1 MITKATLKGGFSLN
15 LSTIALLLIAWQV
28 LSNNGNNSTQQN
40 TPKSSPLEGLSGFL
54 SDDTKNIISC
64 VNKLNDSQCSQEDK
78 TGAIFQMMTNP
89 AVMNIASSFFG
100 AGSASPQQNGAS
112 DKAADATCDA
122 ANGEGYK
129 FEQPSAPAQEFF
141 RPIDN
146 IADAEVK
153 HKLYWFYDN
162 WYIK

>member
-1 MITKATLKGGFSLN
+1 MN

-28 LSNNGNNSTQQN
+28 FSNGNDGAKRQN
-40 TPKSSPLEGLSGFL
+40 APNAAPLGNITDFL
-54 SDDTKNIISC
+54 SDDTKNVINC
-64 VNKLNDSQCSQEDK
+64 VRKLSDAQCSQEDK

-100 AGSASPQQNGAS
+100 GNNAGEQPQPTTSEQNGM
-112 DKAADATCDA
+112 K
-122 ANGEGYK
+122 NGEGYQ
-129 FEQPSAPAQEFF
+129 FEQPSPASQDFF

-162 WYIK
+162 WYVK

>member
-1 MITKATLKGGFSLN
+1 MN
-15 LSTIALLLIAWQV
+15 LSTVALLLIAWQV
-28 LSNNGNNSTQQN
+28 LSNNGSGGARQQN
-40 TPKSSPLEGLSGFL
+40 TPPKSPLENLSGLL
-54 SDDTKNIISC
+54 SDDTKNIINC
-64 VNKLNDSQCSQEDK
+64 VSKLSDSKCSQEDK

-100 AGSASPQQNGAS
+100 GGNGGDNGSQQKESEQAKPQNDGGTNS
-112 DKAADATCDA
+112 
-122 ANGEGYK
+122 EGYT
-129 FEQPSAPAQEFF
+129 FEQPSQHAQEFF

-162 WYIK
+162 WYVK

>member
-1 MITKATLKGGFSLN
+1 MN
-15 LSTIALLLIAWQV
+15 LSTVALLLIAWQV
-28 LSNNGNNSTQQN
+28 LSHNGNNGQRQQN
-40 TPKSSPLEGLSGFL
+40 IPKTSPLDSLSGFL

-64 VNKLNDSQCSQEDK
+64 VNKLSDSHCSQEDR

-100 AGSASPQQNGAS
+100 GAPSNSPQQSDSEQAS
-112 DKAADATCDA
+112 GQGENAQV
-122 ANGEGYK
+122 NSEGYK
-129 FEQPSAPAQEFF
+129 FEEPSLHAQEFF

-162 WYIK
+162 WYVK

>member
-1 MITKATLKGGFSLN
+1 MN
-15 LSTIALLLIAWQV
+15 LSTVALLLIAWQV
-28 LSNNGNNSTQQN
+28 FSGGGNNGAQRRNAPQ
-40 TPKSSPLEGLSGFL
+40 SSPLDTISGLL

-64 VNKLNDSQCSQEDK
+64 VNKLSDSHCSQEDK

-100 AGSASPQQNGAS
+100 GGATAGATSEQNEKSQPQQ
-112 DKAADATCDA
+112 DFE
-122 ANGEGYK
+122 NGEGYR
-129 FEQPSAPAQEFF
+129 FEQPSSSAQEFF

-146 IADAEVK
+146 IADTEIK

-162 WYIK
+162 WYVK

>member
-1 MITKATLKGGFSLN
+1 MN
-15 LSTIALLLIAWQV
+15 LSTVALLLIAWQV
-28 LSNNGNNSTQQN
+28 LSGNGNNGPRQQ
-40 TPKSSPLEGLSGFL
+40 KSSQNSPLDTLSGFL

-64 VNKLNDSQCSQEDK
+64 VNKLTDSQCSQEDK

-89 AVMNIASSFFG
+89 AVMSMASSFF
-100 AGSASPQQNGAS
+100 AGNAGKGQEESKPNAQDDGLHNS
-112 DKAADATCDA
+112 
-122 ANGEGYK
+122 EGYK
-129 FEQPSAPAQEFF
+129 FEQPSMPAQEFF

-162 WYIK
+162 WYVK